1 VKTCYNI
8 KEVGKVLTDLLG
20 YYKRNSKK
28 MSDFEKKKTL
38 NEIKQI
44 QMILEKDLKLR
55 GVI

>member
-1 VKTCYNI
+1 MEMLN
-8 KEVGKVLTDLLG
+8 DLLG
-20 YYKRNSKK
+20 YFKRNSKK

-44 QMILEKDLKLR
+44 QLILEKDLKMR